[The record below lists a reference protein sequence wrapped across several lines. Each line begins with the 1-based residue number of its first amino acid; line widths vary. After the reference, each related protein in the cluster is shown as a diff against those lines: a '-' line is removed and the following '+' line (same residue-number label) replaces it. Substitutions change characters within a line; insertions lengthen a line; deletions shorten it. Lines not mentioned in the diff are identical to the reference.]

1 MNYSY
6 LHSRTRNWVLLF
18 LAPGRLGFRIWWSL
32 CSQAPAPGLQVLV
45 PQLCL
50 PLCHPWTVAHQ
61 APLSMGFPRQE
72 YLSGFSGDLPDPG
85 IEHGCPALQADSLL
99 SEPPGKQVEAP

>member
-1 MNYSY
+1 MEPLLSGSC
-6 LHSRTRNWVLLF
+6 SRAAGVSPS
-18 LAPGRLGFRIWWSL
+18 AVSASL
-32 CSQAPAPGLQVLV
+32 
-45 PQLCL
+45 
-50 PLCHPWTVAHQ
+50 PWTVAHQ

-72 YLSGFSGDLPDPG
+72 YWSGFSGDIPDPG